1 VRDARDLRS
10 PVTAEPPLLATALMG
25 SLTTLGR
32 AIAAQPDDT
41 VIYSN
46 GEAVLLIAR
55 ILQATAD

>member
-1 VRDARDLRS
+1 
-10 PVTAEPPLLATALMG
+10 MG